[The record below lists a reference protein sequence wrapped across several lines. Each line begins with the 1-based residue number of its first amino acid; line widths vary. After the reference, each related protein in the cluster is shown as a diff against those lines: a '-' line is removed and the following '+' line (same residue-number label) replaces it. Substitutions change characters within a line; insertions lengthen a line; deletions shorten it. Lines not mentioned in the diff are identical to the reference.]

1 LKTLGKFIKKED
13 LIKLNELIDKEI
25 WFIESPSNK
34 IDLISKIHT
43 AEYFKIPF
51 SWKNE
56 YGDNESKIFEFH
68 SEWFEEEETLIDYS
82 NLKIKITEK
91 EILKDDFLLNSSIQI
106 SQKCPNSRIRFANFI
121 ISEILILSREEVL
134 DDKMELMHDE
144 GILLIDK
151 KENKILLSAERICF
165 DQVEFINDL
174 KTIEKRIKELKI
186 RKTLDN
192 TV

>member
-1 LKTLGKFIKKED
+1 MKTLGKFIKKED
-13 LIKLNELIDKEI
+13 LIKLNELIYKEI

-34 IDLISKIHT
+34 VDLISKIHT

-56 YGDNESKIFEFH
+56 YGENESKIFEFH
-68 SEWFEEEETLIDYS
+68 SEWFEEEETLIDYY

-91 EILKDDFLLNSSIQI
+91 EILKDDFLNPSLQRPE
-106 SQKCPNSRIRFANFI
+106 KCPNSRIHFANFI

-151 KENKILLSAERICF
+151 SKNKILLSAERSCTN
-165 DQVEFINDL
+165 DVEFINDL
-174 KTIEKRIKELKI
+174 KVIENRIRELKI
-186 RKTLDN
+186 RKTLGN

>member
-13 LIKLNELIDKEI
+13 LIKLNELMDKEI

-34 IDLISKIHT
+34 VDLISKIHT

-68 SEWFEEEETLIDYS
+68 SEWFEEEETLIDYY
-82 NLKIKITEK
+82 NLKIKIEEK
-91 EILKDDFLLNSSIQI
+91 EILKDDFLNPSLQRPER
-106 SQKCPNSRIRFANFI
+106 CPNSRIHFANFI
-121 ISEILILSREEVL
+121 ISKILILSREEVL
-134 DDKMELMHDE
+134 DDKMELKHDE

-151 KENKILLSAERICF
+151 SKNKILLSAERSCT
-165 DQVEFINDL
+165 DDVEFINDL
-174 KTIEKRIKELKI
+174 KIIENRIRELKI
-186 RKTLDN
+186 RKTLGN